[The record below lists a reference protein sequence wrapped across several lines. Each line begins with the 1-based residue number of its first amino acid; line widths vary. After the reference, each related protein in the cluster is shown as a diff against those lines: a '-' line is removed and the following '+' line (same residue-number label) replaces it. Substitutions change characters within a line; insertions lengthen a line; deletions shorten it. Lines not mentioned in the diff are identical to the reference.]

1 MDKKT
6 LLALK
11 RQIDVARQI
20 FEKDRNAQT
29 LLNYLF
35 VRTVACEFVKT
46 FDQMK
51 ITRRKFNE
59 MKNMLFEYKYIL
71 ECFKDVLGI
80 KKYSDVL
87 YSAQVGFQKFAA
99 NKQKEVKQNDP

>member
-20 FEKDRNAQT
+20 FEKDRNVQT

-35 VRTVACEFVKT
+35 VRNAACEFAKA
-46 FDQMK
+46 FDWAEKVPK
-51 ITRRKFNE
+51 ILNE
-59 MKNMLFEYKYIL
+59 SQSLLFEYKYIL
-71 ECFKDVLGI
+71 GCFKDILGI
-80 KKYSDVL
+80 KKYSDML
-87 YSAQVGFQKFAA
+87 YSAQVSFQKFAA

>member
-20 FEKDRNAQT
+20 FEKDRNVQT

-46 FDQMK
+46 FGQMK
-51 ITRRKFNE
+51 KTRRKFNE
-59 MKNMLFEYKYIL
+59 MRNMLFEYKYIL
-71 ECFKDVLGI
+71 GYFKDVLGI
-80 KKYSDVL
+80 KKYSNIL

-99 NKQKEVKQNDP
+99 DKQKEVKQNDP